1 MILPRWLE
9 SLLTP
14 CPRPVR
20 ALGYLR
26 ESLDIRDCYERCCY
40 SWAPHL
46 KQTRAVILAA
56 LARCPQKR
64 KAIVFGSGK
73 LYDVP
78 IDELAAAFR
87 EVVLVDIVH
96 PLGSG
101 RRVRHWPNVRLVA
114 ADVTGTVA
122 EVYRVAHRPREAL
135 PRVAPTLFCND
146 PEVDLTASVN
156 LLPQLPYLPVEYL
169 IRAGAHSLEAIDAF
183 AQDLVRAH
191 LDYLRRLP
199 GIVALIADTEE
210 IRRDPSGREI
220 ERVSSVHG
228 VELPP
233 GGESWLWRL
242 LPPGE
247 AGPRPNLQRLVF
259 GYVNLKESG
268 K

>member
-1 MILPRWLE
+1 LIFPRWLE
-9 SLLTP
+9 SFLTP

-46 KQTRAVILAA
+46 KQTRAVIRAA
-56 LARCPQKR
+56 MARCRERR
-64 KAIVFGSGK
+64 KAVVFGSGK

-78 IDELAAAFR
+78 IEELAAAFR

-96 PLGSG
+96 PLGTE
-101 RRVRHWPNVRLVA
+101 RRMRRWPNVRLLA

-122 EVYRVAHRPREAL
+122 EVYRVARRPEEPL
-135 PRVAPTLFCND
+135 PRVAPMLFCD
-146 PEVDLTASVN
+146 DDEVDLTASVN

-169 IRAGAHSLEAIDAF
+169 VRTGAHSLEAIDQF
-183 AQDLVRAH
+183 AQGLVRAH

-199 GIVALIADTEE
+199 GIVALIADVEE
-210 IRRDPSGREI
+210 IRRTSFGREI
-220 ERVSSVHG
+220 DRTSSVHG
-228 VELPP
+228 VELPQ

-242 LPPGE
+242 LPPSV
-247 AGPRPNLQRLVF
+247 AGSRPSLQRLVKA
-259 GYVNLKESG
+259 YVDFKQAG
-268 K
+268 Q